1 MLVLSRNLNES
12 LIINGTITITVLQ
25 VNGDKVKIGIEAPPD
40 VVVLR
45 QELFEAIEAQKALAA
60 KVAQQTETEAMQT
73 LRQVLIDELDEQ
85 PVQAAEPDPLPPS

>member
-12 LIINGTITITVLQ
+12 LVINGTITITVLQ

-60 KVAQQTETEAMQT
+60 KVAEHSESEAMQT

-85 PVQAAEPDPLPPS
+85 PAEAAQPDPLPHS